1 MKYFEKRLDFYV
13 HSVYNKD
20 TEKVSTPNKAK
31 EINKMFC
38 TDNYS
43 KISKKW
49 VVSFYDDD
57 GMRNNRKAEFF
68 DRELEAT
75 NRICE
80 LMATEDITYI
90 PPAFENR
97 VISAIHDAIVE
108 YESIKTCLLYTSPS
122 PRDPKTS
129 RMPSSA

>member
-1 MKYFEKRLDFYV
+1 
-13 HSVYNKD
+13 
-20 TEKVSTPNKAK
+20 
-31 EINKMFC
+31 MFC

-108 YESIKTCLLYTSPS
+108 YESIKTYTDCEEY
-122 PRDPKTS
+122 RRQGAINALEELVERLELIEPKGG
-129 RMPSSA
+129 